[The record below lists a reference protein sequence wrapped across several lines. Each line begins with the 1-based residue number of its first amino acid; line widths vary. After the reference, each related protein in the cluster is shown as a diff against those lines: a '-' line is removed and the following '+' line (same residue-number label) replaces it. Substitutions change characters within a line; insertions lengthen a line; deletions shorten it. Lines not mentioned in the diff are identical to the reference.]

1 MVIASPAEAVQS
13 YSGKSSIE
21 RRRREYTGKVRG
33 HAPPGN
39 FEIWLLEN
47 AHSARYQ

>member
-1 MVIASPAEAVQS
+1 MVASPAEAVQS
-13 YSGKSSIE
+13 YSGKNSIE
-21 RRRREYTGKVRG
+21 RQRREYTGSVRG